1 MTQMPVD
8 VWQVKLARR
17 RALVTELVTLER
29 ELLEAGVISRQAVAA
44 MAVRHA
50 PEPRYRAE
58 TVTGT
63 RGLGEHVLRSPDL

>member
-17 RALVTELVTLER
+17 RALVTELVRLER

-44 MAVRHA
+44 VAVRHR
-50 PEPRYRAE
+50 PETNNRMDRMDRM
-58 TVTGT
+58 GS
-63 RGLGEHVLRSPDL
+63 GEL